1 MTERIVSGYRR
12 LFEIRLLHHYWL
24 DEGSTAFDF
33 ITPSKRKDERLLT
46 YDIHS
51 FLKIAPAIST
61 EKNLRGHNC
70 IYKDTALGCI
80 VAAPDNAE
88 FRENLT
94 FDFAVTIQQAAFHNY
109 TALTLQ
115 PQNIYELYYEI
126 EDKIRRFKD
135 NVPVLSNLTGAARI
149 FESDKV
155 LFLSREFPGLAADDH
170 IESLVLSGS
179 ALLQLTGDQPGADA
193 QMLTDAASDWPVFIH
208 QGDVPDIIAPA
219 GLAGVPERGI
229 ELTDD
234 IPTDTFALIR
244 LYTTRSDDDDFS
256 LIGSDGHAKT
266 SNNPVFQIRFKNRS
280 TFWEYKNTGV
290 VEPAP
295 LPLTC
300 YGNAGTKQK
309 PSQSLVKAVKSG
321 DKITRIV
328 SEIYV

>member
-1 MTERIVSGYRR
+1 MAERIISGYRR

-24 DEGSTAFDF
+24 DEGSTVFDF

-46 YDIHS
+46 YDMRS
-51 FLKIAPAIST
+51 FLKIAPTSAT
-61 EKNLRGHNC
+61 AKALNGHNC
-70 IYKDTALGCI
+70 IYKDTALGCL
-80 VAAPDNAE
+80 VAAPDSAE
-88 FRENLT
+88 FRPNLT
-94 FDFAVTIQQAAFHNY
+94 LDFAVTVQQADFHNY

-115 PQNIYELYYEI
+115 PQNIYELYYKP

-149 FESDKV
+149 FESGKV
-155 LFLSREFPGLAADDH
+155 LFLSGEFPEPAADDH
-170 IESLVLSGS
+170 VESLVLSGS
-179 ALLQLTGDQPGADA
+179 ALLQLTEDQPGAGT
-193 QMLTDAASDWPVFIH
+193 QMLTDTVADWPVFVH
-208 QGDVPDIIAPA
+208 QGDVPVIVAPT

-234 IPTDTFALIR
+234 IPDSTFALVR

-256 LIGSDGHAKT
+256 LIGGNGHARKI
-266 SNNPVFQIRFKNRS
+266 NNPVFQIRFKNRS
-280 TFWEYKNTGV
+280 TIWEYKSTGFL
-290 VEPAP
+290 EPAP

-300 YGNAGTKQK
+300 YGNAGTKRK
-309 PSQSLVKAVKSG
+309 PSQGLVKAVKSG